1 MKRISII
8 IALLFVMPNATANE
22 IAGTRVS
29 GQGAVCAEGQGK
41 AVEYNIALREETS
54 YCYEREPIVP
64 PTQEQ
69 LEEQARQVIA
79 ERITQER
86 NSEPETNIN
95 ENTVTAEPEIITET
109 LTKVEV
115 NATTGVVTVSEFT
128 EAEKQQLAKD
138 RAVDTARRNARS
150 EAETASL
157 NTVGVRQC
165 VNWQAEG
172 QSGTECALEP
182 IPATQEEVNQEVN
195 ELKELFDINWFAVLL
210 AWLW

>member
-1 MKRISII
+1 MKRISFVVALTL
-8 IALLFVMPNATANE
+8 IAPNAMANE

-41 AVEYNIALREETS
+41 ALEMNATTHEEWS
-54 YCYEREPIVP
+54 YCYEREPISV
-64 PTQEQ
+64 PTQQQ
-69 LEEQARQVIA
+69 LEERARQVIA
-79 ERITQER
+79 ERITQQR
-86 NSEPETNIN
+86 NAEPETTVN

-109 LTKVEV
+109 LIKVEV

-128 EAEKQQLAKD
+128 ETEKQQLSKD
-138 RAVDTARRNARS
+138 RAVDTARRNART
-150 EAETASL
+150 EAETASR

-172 QSGTECALEP
+172 NTGTECAFEP
-182 IPATQEEVNQEVN
+182 IPATQEEVNQQVD
-195 ELKELFDINWFAVLL
+195 ELKELFNINWFAVLL